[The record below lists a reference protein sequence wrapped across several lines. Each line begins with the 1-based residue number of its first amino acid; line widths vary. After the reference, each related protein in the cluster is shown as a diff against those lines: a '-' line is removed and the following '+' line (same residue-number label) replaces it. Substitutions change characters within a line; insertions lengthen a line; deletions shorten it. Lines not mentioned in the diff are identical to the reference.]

1 MVLVQP
7 LERINHEPKVDKVI
21 KARTLGINNAFDG
34 VARRTTRGAHQ
45 FDETDSGKKNHIC
58 QLLMAYQSG
67 GLAEEELILHQWR
80 RIK

>member
-21 KARTLGINNAFDG
+21 KAQTLGINNVFDG

-45 FDETDSGKKNHIC
+45 LNEADSGKKNHIC